1 MDDENIV
8 KYCDKHGGEYVIDK
22 KLYHNRKRFI
32 NNICTI
38 CNPINENQSLKE
50 LDIYDFIKKNT
61 NTDIIQSYR
70 QEGKEIDIYL
80 PELKLGFEF
89 NGLHW
94 HSEFFKYKDYHIDKT
109 EYFTN
114 KGIHLIHIWE
124 DDWDIRRDIV
134 KSRISNLLNSVPNK
148 IYGRN
153 CTIKEL
159 NPEIYKKFLNEN
171 HIQGNVNSSV
181 KLGLYHKEE
190 LVSVMGFGSLRKVLG
205 SKSKLGYWE
214 MLRFCSKLNT
224 SVIGGAS
231 KLFKHFLDKY
241 KPISVVSY
249 ADRSWSIGGL
259 YEILGFTLKS
269 KTKPN
274 YYYLIKKNR
283 INRYNFRKDVLVK
296 EGYDPN
302 KTEHQIML
310 NRGIYR
316 IYDCGSLVY
325 EYFY

>member
-1 MDDENIV
+1 
-8 KYCDKHGGEYVIDK
+8 
-22 KLYHNRKRFI
+22 
-32 NNICTI
+32 
-38 CNPINENQSLKE
+38 
-50 LDIYDFIKKNT
+50 
-61 NTDIIQSYR
+61 
-70 QEGKEIDIYL
+70 
-80 PELKLGFEF
+80 
-89 NGLHW
+89 
-94 HSEFFKYKDYHIDKT
+94 
-109 EYFTN
+109 
-114 KGIHLIHIWE
+114 
-124 DDWDIRRDIV
+124 
-134 KSRISNLLNSVPNK
+134 
-148 IYGRN
+148 
-153 CTIKEL
+153 
-159 NPEIYKKFLNEN
+159 
-171 HIQGNVNSSV
+171 
-181 KLGLYHKEE
+181 
-190 LVSVMGFGSLRKVLG
+190 
-205 SKSKLGYWE
+205 